1 MLITLGGKA
10 GSGKGTASK
19 LLQEKLGYEIVSI
32 GDMKRKLAAEMG
44 LNIQEF
50 NKLWDDPKNAQE
62 FDLKYEEFQK
72 GLSLK
77 EKIILDSRL
86 GFYAQPEAFKI
97 LLDVD
102 EEEAGKRIFA
112 AQRGTDQFKNEEEA
126 VQNVKERN
134 QADADRY
141 VRLYDLQVW
150 DYKNYSLVIDTTERT
165 PEEVVEIILK
175 EFEARK
181 QKKLQENPK
190 LYGFLKEEI
199 KENSDKENSEGK
211 PEKEDKSE
219 CKERTP
225 KKKNRLKIILLTF
238 ALALILGLR
247 IGALLR
253 KNPSQNEE
261 TPSVKV
267 SSWENHQ
274 EIKEETE
281 EEDKNLERSLSLY
294 QEMNV

>member
-102 EEEAGKRIFA
+102 EEEAGKRIFS
-112 AQRGTDQFKNEEEA
+112 AQRGTDQFKNEAEA
-126 VQNVKERN
+126 IQNVKERN

-141 VRLYDLQVW
+141 VRLYDLHVW
-150 DYKNYSLVIDTTERT
+150 DYNNYSLVIDTTERT
-165 PEEVVEIILK
+165 PEEVVEIILN
-175 EFEARK
+175 EFETRK
-181 QKKLQENPK
+181 QRKLQENPMGANK
-190 LYGFLKEEI
+190 TIY
-199 KENSDKENSEGK
+199 
-211 PEKEDKSE
+211 
-219 CKERTP
+219 
-225 KKKNRLKIILLTF
+225 LTHQ
-238 ALALILGLR
+238 GYHVLR
-247 IGALLR
+247 SR
-253 KNPSQNEE
+253 R
-261 TPSVKV
+261 
-267 SSWENHQ
+267 W
-274 EIKEETE
+274 
-281 EEDKNLERSLSLY
+281 
-294 QEMNV
+294 

>member
-102 EEEAGKRIFA
+102 EEEAGKRIFS
-112 AQRGTDQFKNEEEA
+112 AQRGTDQFKNEAEA

-150 DYKNYSLVIDTTERT
+150 DYNNYSLVIDTTDRT

-181 QKKLQENPK
+181 RRKLQENPK

-199 KENSDKENSEGK
+199 KEDSKEKEEKSEGK
-211 PEKEDKSE
+211 EK
-219 CKERTP
+219 TP
-225 KKKNRLKIILLTF
+225 KKKNRLKIIGLSIALLGIILF
-238 ALALILGLR
+238 RILALLGGKSGEINTNLSWNIL
-247 IGALLR
+247 
-253 KNPSQNEE
+253 
-261 TPSVKV
+261 
-267 SSWENHQ
+267 SWETNTTNISLDDSIKLTNSLLQ
-274 EIKEETE
+274 EST
-281 EEDKNLERSLSLY
+281 N
-294 QEMNV
+294 NN

>member
-1 MLITLGGKA
+1 
-10 GSGKGTASK
+10 
-19 LLQEKLGYEIVSI
+19 
-32 GDMKRKLAAEMG
+32 
-44 LNIQEF
+44 
-50 NKLWDDPKNAQE
+50 
-62 FDLKYEEFQK
+62 
-72 GLSLK
+72 
-77 EKIILDSRL
+77 LDSRL

-199 KENSDKENSEGK
+199 KEDSDKEHSEGK
-211 PEKEDKSE
+211 SEKEEKSE
-219 CKERTP
+219 
-225 KKKNRLKIILLTF
+225 
-238 ALALILGLR
+238 
-247 IGALLR
+247 
-253 KNPSQNEE
+253 
-261 TPSVKV
+261 
-267 SSWENHQ
+267 
-274 EIKEETE
+274 
-281 EEDKNLERSLSLY
+281 
-294 QEMNV
+294 